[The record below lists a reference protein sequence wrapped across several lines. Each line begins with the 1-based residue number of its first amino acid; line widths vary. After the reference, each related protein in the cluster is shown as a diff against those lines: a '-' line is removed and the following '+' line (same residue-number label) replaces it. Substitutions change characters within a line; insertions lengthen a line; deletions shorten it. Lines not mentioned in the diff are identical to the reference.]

1 MRKVG
6 YDAQAFLSANGGTGK
21 GVQLRNLVGPFL
33 DRFVGFTSTEPNR
46 SGLPLIREGFA
57 GHNIWQL
64 FSLPASL
71 RRHSIDVFLAPY
83 NVAPLFLPRG
93 VELILVLHDT
103 ILLKGYRKPDV
114 RGRLMDAYRRWLIPR
129 SVARAKIVLTVSEH
143 SRSEILRAYPGADV
157 RVITCS
163 IPARWFSPRGLESRA
178 GYVLMVTSI
187 APHKNAMGGLRGY
200 ALYARRAGAGAKPL
214 KVVGLGASAQP
225 FREEMSALGVSHL
238 VTFVPYIS
246 EEELLAMYQDA
257 GTLLFPSFAEGFGIP
272 LLEAMATGTPAV
284 AARATS
290 LPEVGGDA
298 AWFFDPTDEVDM
310 ANALE
315 NVLGDPAVWQ
325 MLSSRGPQ
333 RAQSYH
339 PDEVA
344 RQVREFWQEVA
355 GMPVTQHRELP
366 IRTTAAAELG
376 NLPTV

>member
-33 DRFVGFTSTEPNR
+33 DTFVGFASTEPNG

-57 GHNIWQL
+57 GHNMWQQ

-83 NVAPLFLPRG
+83 NVAPLLLPRH

-103 ILLKGYRKPDV
+103 ILLKGYRKPDL
-114 RGRLMDAYRRWLIPR
+114 RGRQMDAYRRWLIPR

-143 SRSEILRAYPGADV
+143 ARSEILRAYPRTEV
-157 RVITCS
+157 RVIPCS
-163 IPARWFSPRGLESRA
+163 ISARWFSPRSLESRE
-178 GYVLMVTSI
+178 GYVLMVTSS
-187 APHKNAMGGLRGY
+187 APHKNAMGGLKGY
-200 ALYARRAGAGAKPL
+200 AQYARRAGAGARAL
-214 KVVGLGASAQP
+214 KVVGLGESAEP
-225 FREEMSALGVSHL
+225 YRAEASALGVSHL
-238 VTFVPYIS
+238 VTFLPFIS
-246 EEELLAMYQDA
+246 EAELLAMYHGA
-257 GTLLFPSFAEGFGIP
+257 GALLFPSFAEGFGIP

-298 AWFFDPTDEVDM
+298 AVYFDPADEVDI
-310 ANALE
+310 ANVLE
-315 NVLGDPAVWQ
+315 KVLGDPA
-325 MLSSRGPQ
+325 LSRSLSGRGLQ

-339 PDEVA
+339 PEAVA

-355 GMPVTQHRELP
+355 GIAGTHGPELP
-366 IRTTAAAELG
+366 IRETAAVELQ
-376 NLPTV
+376 NLPAV